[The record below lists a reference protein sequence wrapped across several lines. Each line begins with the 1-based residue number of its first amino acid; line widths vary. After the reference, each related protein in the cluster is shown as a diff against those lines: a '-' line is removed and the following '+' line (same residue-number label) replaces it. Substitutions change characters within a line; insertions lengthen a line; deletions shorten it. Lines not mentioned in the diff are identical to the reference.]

1 MGAPKW
7 PPKPPDA
14 RRAPARPWRA
24 SICRHSGY
32 GLGNGEGSAQVRGD
46 LLGWRLVDEDA
57 ADRIAALRMDDD
69 LDVPVVIVAD
79 RGPVALE
86 DARAEIGRRVQ
97 HQLVTGI
104 AEAAR
109 ERAEVARAQARQV
122 AAGLGRQRVLEGAA
136 ALARQAPGLERPARG
151 VRHA

>member
-1 MGAPKW
+1 RRCPTRRRSTSCA
-7 PPKPPDA
+7 A
-14 RRAPARPWRA
+14 RLLR
-24 SICRHSGY
+24 S
-32 GLGNGEGSAQVRGD
+32 GEGSAQVRGD

-97 HQLVTGI
+97 HQLVAGI
-104 AEAAR
+104 AEVAR
-109 ERAEVARAQARQV
+109 ERAEVARDQARKV
-122 AAGLGRQRVLEGAA
+122 AAGLGREGVLEGAA
-136 ALARQAPGLERPARG
+136 VLAR
-151 VRHA
+151 